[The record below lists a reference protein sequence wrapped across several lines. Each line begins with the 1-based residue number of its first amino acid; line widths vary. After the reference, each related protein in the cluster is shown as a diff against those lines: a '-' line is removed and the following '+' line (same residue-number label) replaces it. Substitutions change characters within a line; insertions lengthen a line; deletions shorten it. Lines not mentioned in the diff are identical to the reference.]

1 MTISNAIRILVA
13 DDHAIVR
20 TGFRQFIVDEPDMKV
35 IAEAASGEEVI
46 ALVREREIDVV
57 LLDIAMPDKNGIDTL
72 HVIKQIKPRL
82 PVLFLSTYPETQYAL
97 ILLRA
102 GADGYVTKDASPEE
116 IIRAIRTVS
125 RGHRYVSEVA
135 AGLLMQKLERPTDQA
150 MHDGLSER
158 EFQVFCKLAQ
168 GRKPTEIAQEL
179 HLSVKTISTYRARVL
194 EKMRLQSNAELTL
207 YALKNGLIQ

>member
-125 RGHRYVSEVA
+125 RGHRYVSEVT

>member
-1 MTISNAIRILVA
+1 MRISDAIRILVA

-20 TGFRQFIVDEPDMKV
+20 TGFRQFIADEPDMEV
-35 IAEAASGEEVI
+35 AAEAASGEEVI

-72 HVIKQIKPRL
+72 HVIKQIKPQL
-82 PVLFLSTYPETQYAL
+82 PVLFLSTYPETQYAV

-102 GADGYVTKDASPEE
+102 GADGYVTKDAPPEE

-125 RGHRYVSEVA
+125 RGRRYVSEVT

-168 GRKPTEIAQEL
+168 GRKPTEIAEEL